1 MNPNSLTDE
10 ELMRAVYLD
19 NHATERERV
28 LAERLASARDYI
40 QEIQDF
46 LVTNNLAEIE
56 TVSIQ

>member
-1 MNPNSLTDE
+1 
-10 ELMRAVYLD
+10 MRAVYLD